1 MLKPLYGRA
10 YIPAATVQ
18 GDLGVAREGLMGVA
32 SESQWVW
39 PVSEG

>member
-18 GDLGVAREGLMGVA
+18 GHLGVASEGLMGVA
-32 SESQWVW
+32 SEGLMGVA
-39 PVSEG
+39 SER